1 MTILR
6 RAIAALGVAAMIA
19 AGLRIRGTGGTPPQ
33 TGGWRELRGPE
44 LR

>member
-1 MTILR
+1 VTLVR
-6 RAIAALGVAAMIA
+6 RAIAALGVAALIA

-33 TGGWRELRGPE
+33 TGGWRELQGPD